1 MSTLPTLGEEFD
13 DANRE
18 HHTARSREE
27 ILQSHGREIRFDE
40 AQRKQRP
47 RGFRQTRRWHEA
59 PLRACSPWQHT
70 HRRGNMIPSGTLCT
84 PMAAAMIGP
93 TDVNEE
99 NATANP
105 SGKL

>member
-1 MSTLPTLGEEFD
+1 MGVRYGLTKHSASSAPAGSDRPDAVASASAVRLLPVAAYTG
-13 DANRE
+13 AA
-18 HHTARSREE
+18 T
-27 ILQSHGREIRFDE
+27 
-40 AQRKQRP
+40 
-47 RGFRQTRRWHEA
+47 
-59 PLRACSPWQHT
+59 
-70 HRRGNMIPSGTLCT
+70 MIPSGTLCT